1 MKRSGICFVGM
12 VSGLLWMTLAACGHS
27 PGTSSGTGTG
37 SRPNEAQGLV
47 AFETVRSVLQH
58 PRCQNC
64 HPRGDVPLQGD
75 DSHPHPMNILR
86 GPDGHG
92 MVGARCTT
100 CHGPA
105 NPPDSYGANIPP
117 GASTGWR
124 MPKPDERLV
133 FVGVA
138 PGALCEQIRDPARNG
153 GKDMAALRVHLDDP
167 LVTWGWTPGF
177 RRKPIP
183 VSRDA
188 FLAAWQTWAAAGTP
202 CPK

>member
-1 MKRSGICFVGM
+1 MKRSGICFVATL
-12 VSGLLWMTLAACGHS
+12 VTTLAACGHS

-37 SRPNEAQGLV
+37 SRPTEAQGLV

-64 HPRGDVPLQGD
+64 HPSGDVPLQGD
-75 DSHPHPMNILR
+75 DSHPHPQNIQR

-92 MVGARCTT
+92 LVGARCTT

-105 NPPDSYGANIPP
+105 NLPESYGANVPP
-117 GASTGWR
+117 GSPTGWR

-138 PGALCEQIRDPARNG
+138 PGALCAQIKDPAHNG
-153 GKDMAALRVHLDDP
+153 GKDMTALRIHLDDP
-167 LVTWGWTPGF
+167 LVTWGWSPGF
-177 RRKPIP
+177 RRTPIP
-183 VSRDA
+183 VSREA
-188 FLAAWQTWAAAGTP
+188 FLGAWQSWADAGTP
-202 CPK
+202 CPAK